1 MIRNVDNSTM
11 FRSAPSAAAKRA
23 APAVT
28 IWAVVVVFPK
38 NEGDGVWKPTVMN
51 NAMQPMQSSKS
62 RLTTTTASQIGN
74 LLGNPHHDVRGE
86 HEQLVRD
93 GVEHGAQFRHFA
105 APSCNIA
112 VHSVRHA
119 RDDEDGQSDS
129 RLFVG
134 EAHHENGDQENP
146 DQRDLGRQR

>member
-51 NAMQPMQSSKS
+51 NAHAADAKQ
-62 RLTTTTASQIGN
+62 QISAN
-74 LLGNPHHDVRGE
+74 
-86 HEQLVRD
+86 
-93 GVEHGAQFRHFA
+93 
-105 APSCNIA
+105 
-112 VHSVRHA
+112 
-119 RDDEDGQSDS
+119 DDDGQ
-129 RLFVG
+129 
-134 EAHHENGDQENP
+134 P
-146 DQRDLGRQR
+146 DRNLS